1 MPLKNDGALLE
12 QMTVKNLSIYYQ
24 GWGERWMWG
33 QLADDGQ
40 RILFEYSSEALQ
52 KGVELSPLN
61 LPLQTQPFEPFPP
74 HQWGLPGIVADGL
87 PDGWGLVLM
96 DRFFRK
102 MKKDPA
108 SLSPLDRLAFVG
120 SRGMGALTFESALL
134 DDTKPKTLEW
144 LELAKNIEKTLS
156 GKGQEVLN
164 EMAYLGGSPQGA
176 RPKVLAYFDP
186 ETNRLSNKPFAAGDP
201 WLIKFPAENETKE
214 ACAIEK
220 LYADLLSACGIE
232 SPPTCFFDLDSR
244 RSAFGSERFDRKKEI
259 RIPTHTL
266 AGLLHADHRVPST
279 DALTFLRAT
288 RFFTQDERE
297 VKKAFE
303 RCVFNV
309 LFNNRDDHAKNFS
322 FRMNRTGAWT
332 LAPAYD
338 VTFSTGPRGEHHMD
352 VEGEGAAPGR
362 EHLLSLAQKAGL
374 REKEVKEIIGKFRA
388 VSTRLPSMA
397 APYPLK
403 KSSLSLIHKT
413 IAANRKRL

>member
-1 MPLKNDGALLE
+1 MA
-12 QMTVKNLSIYYQ
+12 VKNLSINYQ
-24 GWGERWMWG
+24 GWGECWPWG
-33 QLADDGQ
+33 RLADDGE
-40 RILFEYSSEALQ
+40 RLLFEYTKEALQ

-120 SRGMGALTFESALL
+120 SRGMGALTFEPALL
-134 DDTKPKTLEW
+134 DDTKPRTLEW

-156 GKGQEVLN
+156 GKGQEVLK

-186 ETNRLSNKPFAAGDP
+186 ETNRLSNKPFAAGHP

-214 ACAIEK
+214 SCAIEK

-266 AGLLHADHRVPST
+266 AGLLHADHRLPAT
-279 DALTFLRAT
+279 DALSFLRAT
-288 RFFTQDERE
+288 RFLTQDERE

-303 RCVFNV
+303 RVVFNV

-322 FRMNRTGAWT
+322 YRMNRNGAWT

-338 VTFSTGPRGEHHMD
+338 VTFSTGPSGEHHMD
-352 VEGEGAAPGR
+352 VEGEGATPER
-362 EHLLSLAQKAGL
+362 EQLLSLAQKAGL
-374 REKEVKEIIGKFRA
+374 RRPEAEEIIERFCA
-388 VSTRLPSMA
+388 VSLRINSLADPF
-397 APYPLK
+397 PLT
-403 KSSLSLIHKT
+403 KSTLSRITKT
-413 IAANRKRL
+413 IAGNRKRLQG

>member
-1 MPLKNDGALLE
+1 
-12 QMTVKNLSIYYQ
+12 MTINKLSVLYQ
-24 GWGERWMWG
+24 GWGEYWPWG
-33 QLADDGQ
+33 RLADDGE
-40 RILFEYSSEALQ
+40 RLLFEYTQEALQ
-52 KGVELSPLN
+52 MGLELSPLN

-120 SRGMGALTFESALL
+120 SRGMGALTFEPALL
-134 DDTKPKTLEW
+134 DDTKPRTLEW

-156 GKGQEVLN
+156 GKGQEVLK

-186 ETNRLSNKPFAAGDP
+186 ETNRLSNKPFAASQP

-214 ACAIEK
+214 SCAIEK

-244 RSAFGSERFDRKKEI
+244 RSAFGSKRFDREKEI

-266 AGLLHADHRVPST
+266 AGLLHANHRLPAT
-279 DALTFLRAT
+279 DALSFLRAT
-288 RFFTQDERE
+288 RFLTQDERE

-303 RCVFNV
+303 RVVFNV

-322 FRMNRTGAWT
+322 YLMNRNGAWT

-338 VTFSTGPRGEHHMD
+338 VTFSTGPLGEHHMD
-352 VEGEGAAPGR
+352 IEGEGAAPGR
-362 EHLLSLAQKAGL
+362 EHLLSLAQKASL
-374 REKEVKEIIGKFRA
+374 TVKEAKATIDKFCA
-388 VSTRLPSMA
+388 VSTRLQLMA

-403 KSSLSLIHKT
+403 KSNLSLINKT

>member
-1 MPLKNDGALLE
+1 
-12 QMTVKNLSIYYQ
+12 MTVNRLSIYYQ

-40 RILFEYSSEALQ
+40 RILFEYSSEAIQ
-52 KGVELSPLN
+52 KGLELSPLN

-87 PDGWGLVLM
+87 PDGWGLILM

-120 SRGMGALTFESALL
+120 TRGIGALTFEPALL
-134 DDTKPKTLEW
+134 DDTKPRTLEW

-156 GKGQEVLN
+156 GKGQEVLK
-164 EMAYLGGSPQGA
+164 ELAYLGGSPQGA

-186 ETNRLSNKPFAAGDP
+186 ATNRLSNKPFTEGQP

-214 ACAIEK
+214 SCAVEK
-220 LYADLLSACGIE
+220 LYADLLTACGIE
-232 SPPTCFFDLDSR
+232 TPPTQFFDLDSR
-244 RSAFGSERFDRKKEI
+244 RSAFGTKRFDREGEI
-259 RIPTHTL
+259 RVPTHTL
-266 AGLLHADHRVPST
+266 AGLLHADHCVPST

-288 RFFTQDERE
+288 RFLTLDERE

-303 RCVFNV
+303 RVVFNV

-352 VEGEGAAPGR
+352 VEGEGANPGR

-374 REKEVKEIIGKFRA
+374 REKDAQETIDKFFG
-388 VSTRLPSMA
+388 VSARIKSLA
-397 APYPLK
+397 APFPLK
-403 KSSLSLIHKT
+403 KSTLLRITKT
-413 IAANRKRL
+413 IAANRKRLQASFFPN